1 MFGGKGS
8 VIGLLFGLALM
19 QTIASGMVAVGIDP
33 WWQTVITGGI
43 VLATLV
49 VEQLRR
55 KVT

>member
-1 MFGGKGS
+1 
-8 VIGLLFGLALM
+8 M

-55 KVT
+55 KAT